1 MAAVGTTTLTETLV
15 GSVKRV
21 KFVWTSDASGNVSG
35 TPTTG
40 VFDGEVIAIE
50 TIPSGGGTAPT
61 TYTITVKDADGN
73 DVLCGLGT
81 TRSATVTEWLKKP
94 LGAVTLSTLE
104 LGIASAGNAKV
115 GTAYI
120 WIR

>member
-1 MAAVGTTTLTETLV
+1 MAAVGTTTLTETTV

-21 KFVWTSDASGNVSG
+21 KFAWISDASGNVSG
-35 TPTTG
+35 SPTAG
-40 VFDGEVIAIE
+40 IYDGEVIAIT
-50 TIPSGGGTAPT
+50 TIPSGGGTVPT

-73 DVLCGLGT
+73 DVLCAGGT
-81 TRSATVTEWLKKP
+81 TRSTTATEWLKKP

-104 LGIASAGNAKV
+104 LGISGAGNAKV

>member
-1 MAAVGTTTLTETLV
+1 MAAVGTTTLTETTV
-15 GSVKRV
+15 GSVKRI
-21 KFVWTSDASGNVSG
+21 KFAWTSDASGNVSG

-40 VFDGEVIAIE
+40 VYDGEIIAIT

-61 TYTITVKDADGN
+61 TYTIAVKDADGN

-81 TRSATVTEWLKKP
+81 TRSINTTEFLKKP

-104 LGIASAGNAKV
+104 LSIASAGNAKQ
-115 GTAYI
+115 GTAYL
-120 WIR
+120 WLR